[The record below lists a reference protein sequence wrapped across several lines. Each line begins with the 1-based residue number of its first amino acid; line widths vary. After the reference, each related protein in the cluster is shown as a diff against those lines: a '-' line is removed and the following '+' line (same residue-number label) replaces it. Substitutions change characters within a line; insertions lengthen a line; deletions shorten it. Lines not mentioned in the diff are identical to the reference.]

1 MPRPRVLLLVGPTG
15 SGKTECALSVAS
27 RIPCEIVSADSRQ
40 LYRGMDIGTAKPS
53 EAERRAVLHHAID
66 VIDPHDTFSAGR
78 YGETARAIV
87 LDVLERGRVPL
98 VVGGSG
104 LYIRALVDGL
114 FRGDFRDAELRERLQ
129 RDADEGGLDGLYRR
143 LWESDPDAAQA
154 IHVNDRKRI
163 VRALEVVLA
172 SGIPIS
178 RLRREHQTPAEFD
191 PVFFGLEWPRDMLSA
206 RIDRRVERMV
216 ENGLIDEVRNQLN
229 LGYSLRDNALDSVGY
244 KEVIL
249 HLEGQMEWKDT
260 VALIKRNT
268 RRFAK
273 RQMTWF
279 RRDKRI
285 QWITVQ
291 GEDDLEKAADRI
303 TEEISNLYCF

>member
-1 MPRPRVLLLVGPTG
+1 
-15 SGKTECALSVAS
+15 
-27 RIPCEIVSADSRQ
+27 
-40 LYRGMDIGTAKPS
+40 MDIGTAKPS

-66 VIDPHDTFSAGR
+66 VIDPHETFSAGR

-216 ENGLIDEVRNQLN
+216 ENGLIDEVRNLLN

-303 TEEISNLYCF
+303 TEEISNWYCF